1 MSAKEEEA
9 REVADRAEGKE
20 DDAERAE
27 SKDDKGDVPE
37 PKLSGSA
44 LIEKVQEYF
53 YGDEDLAKLFESFV
67 AEKSSCVDLDS
78 TEFKLEYTAA
88 YEEYKALFELKIGG
102 YIERVLGATIEDF
115 YAAIQLKSIE
125 DEWGN
130 EAIFAQ
136 ILIGVTEFDVFMQ
149 MMREGKKGNKVSHK

>member
-1 MSAKEEEA
+1 MSAKDEEP
-9 REVADRAEGKE
+9 EVGGEDRGEGKE
-20 DDAERAE
+20 DSERAE
-27 SKDDKGDVPE
+27 SKDDKGDVPV

-67 AEKSSCVDLDS
+67 EEKSSCVDLDS

-102 YIERVLGATIEDF
+102 YIERVLGATIEEF
-115 YAAIQLKSIE
+115 YSAIQLKSLE

>member
-9 REVADRAEGKE
+9 AREVAEGKE

-37 PKLSGSA
+37 PNLSGSA

-67 AEKSSCVDLDS
+67 AEKSLCVDLDS

>member
-1 MSAKEEEA
+1 MSAKDEES
-9 REVADRAEGKE
+9 EVGGDRAEGKE
-20 DDAERAE
+20 DSGRAE
-27 SKDDKGDVPE
+27 SKDDKGDVPV

-102 YIERVLGATIEDF
+102 YIERVLGATIEEF
-115 YAAIQLKSIE
+115 YSAIQLKSLE

>member
-1 MSAKEEEA
+1 MSAKDEEP
-9 REVADRAEGKE
+9 EVGGDRAEGKE
-20 DDAERAE
+20 VSERAE
-27 SKDDKGDVPE
+27 SKDDKGDVPV

-102 YIERVLGATIEDF
+102 YIERVLGATIEEF
-115 YAAIQLKSIE
+115 YSAIQLKSLE

>member
-1 MSAKEEEA
+1 MSAKDEES
-9 REVADRAEGKE
+9 EVGGDRAEGKE
-20 DDAERAE
+20 DSERAE
-27 SKDDKGDVPE
+27 SKDDKGDVPV

-102 YIERVLGATIEDF
+102 YIERVLGATIEEF
-115 YAAIQLKSIE
+115 YSAIQLKSLE

>member
-1 MSAKEEEA
+1 MSAKNEEAA
-9 REVADRAEGKE
+9 REVAEGKE

>member
-1 MSAKEEEA
+1 MGGE
-9 REVADRAEGKE
+9 DRGEGKE
-20 DDAERAE
+20 DSERAE
-27 SKDDKGDVPE
+27 SKDDKGDVPV

-67 AEKSSCVDLDS
+67 EEKSSCVDLDS

-102 YIERVLGATIEDF
+102 YIERVLGATIEEF
-115 YAAIQLKSIE
+115 YSAIQLKSLE

>member
-1 MSAKEEEA
+1 MSAKDEES
-9 REVADRAEGKE
+9 EVGGDRAEGKE
-20 DDAERAE
+20 DSERAE
-27 SKDDKGDVPE
+27 SKDDKGDVPV

-67 AEKSSCVDLDS
+67 AGKSSCVDLDS

-102 YIERVLGATIEDF
+102 YIERVLGATIEEF
-115 YAAIQLKSIE
+115 YSAIQLKSLE